1 MSFYLSE
8 IVMAVSG
15 RDVQY
20 AKQLLCSEE
29 VVVIPTETV
38 YGLAGNALSPR
49 AVAAIYEVK
58 NRPSFNPLIIHTDRL
73 EKVDEYVASV
83 PRAAQELAQ
92 AFWPGPLTMLLPK
105 TDKLPDIVTAG
116 SDRVA
121 VRVPKHSLTLALLG
135 ELDFPLAAPSA
146 NPFGYI
152 SPTTVAH
159 VEAQLGDKVAYILDG
174 GSCSVG
180 IESTI
185 VGIEED
191 KIEVYRWGGISLEDL
206 KTIIPNV
213 QVYSSQIEDSPSAP
227 GMLKSHYAPSKKV
240 IIGNLGELL
249 RQYHHSE
256 IGVISFTDFFPQ
268 IPENQQCV
276 LSTSGDLNE
285 AAQRLFSSLRYLDSS
300 SIKVILAE
308 FVPDYGLGR
317 AINDR
322 LARASA

>member
-1 MSFYLSE
+1 
-8 IVMAVSG
+8 MAVSG
-15 RDVQY
+15 ADVQH
-20 AKQLLCSEE
+20 AKKLLCSGEL
-29 VVVIPTETV
+29 VAIPTETV
-38 YGLAGNALSPR
+38 YGLAGNALNPR
-49 AVAAIYEVK
+49 AAATIYEVK
-58 NRPSFNPLIIHTDRL
+58 NRPSFNPLIIHTDSLR
-73 EKVDEYVASV
+73 KVNNYVASIPPV
-83 PRAAQELAQ
+83 AQKLAD
-92 AFWPGPLTMLLPK
+92 AFWPGPLTILLPK
-105 TDKLPDIVTAG
+105 TDALPDIVTA
-116 SDRVA
+116 SSRRVA
-121 VRVPKHSLTLALLG
+121 VRIPQHSLTLSLLR

-146 NPFGYI
+146 NPSGYI
-152 SPTTVAH
+152 SPTKVAH
-159 VEAQLGDKVAYILDG
+159 VEAQLGDKINYILDG
-174 GSCSVG
+174 GPCTVG

-191 KIEVYRWGGISLEDL
+191 RVEVYRWGGVSLEDL
-206 KTIIPNV
+206 KAVVPNV
-213 QVYSSQIEDSPSAP
+213 QTYSNQLEESPAAP

-240 IIGNLGELL
+240 IIGNIAELL

-256 IGVISFTDFFPQ
+256 VGVISFMDFFPQ

-285 AAQRLFSSLRYLDSS
+285 AAQRLFSSLRYLDSP